1 MDIHI
6 HMHIIIKHNSICI
19 SVYIK
24 LLFWGINMFYILA
37 DIFDMF
43 ISKAFLWKLFL
54 KFYVFS

>member
-6 HMHIIIKHNSICI
+6 HMHIIISII
-19 SVYIK
+19 AYVYIK

-37 DIFDMF
+37 DMFDMF
-43 ISKAFLWKLFL
+43 FSKAFLWKLFL